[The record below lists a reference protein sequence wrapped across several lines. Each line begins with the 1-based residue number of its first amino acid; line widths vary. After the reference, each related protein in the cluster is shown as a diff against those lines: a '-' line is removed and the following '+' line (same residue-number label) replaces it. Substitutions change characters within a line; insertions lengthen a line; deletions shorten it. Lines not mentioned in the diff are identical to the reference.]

1 MFLAICENDIAQL
14 TDIGRTI
21 FLLDDNKPAALL
33 CFDHSFRS
41 MNKDAIVSGSDT
53 EIINRTRALCVY
65 AELIQEVLSTLE
77 PWTKERIQRLFS
89 FTIHS
94 GGHVCLR
101 RSTFLFGC
109 FEREGFHGQK
119 SNEGAMV
126 EVWYFCDLYQ
136 SSLRRRLSER
146 LGTYCNFSR
155 SVHVFDPCEIFP
167 SRRCDRTEC
176 QRQHDLD
183 RTWFDKRLQFH
194 MFQISILHLLRFCS
208 PDPGQHRDL
217 RRSDVFLSI
226 SFLISTDHLN

>member
-21 FLLDDNKPAALL
+21 FLLDDNKAAALL

-41 MNKDAIVSGSDT
+41 MSKDAIVSGSDT
-53 EIINRTRALCVY
+53 QILKRTRALCDY
-65 AELIQEVLSTLE
+65 AELVQEVHSTLE
-77 PWTKERIQRLFS
+77 PWNKGRIQKLFS
-89 FTIHS
+89 FTLHS

-101 RSTFLFGC
+101 RGTFLYGL
-109 FEREGFHGQK
+109 FERDRFHGQK

-126 EVWYFCDLYQ
+126 EVWYFCRLYQ

-146 LGTYCNFSR
+146 LVSYCDFSR

-194 MFQISILHLLRFCS
+194 MFQISILHSLRFCS
-208 PDPGQHRDL
+208 PEPGQHRDL
-217 RRSDVFLSI
+217 LRRSDIFLLI
-226 SFLISTDHLN
+226 SFLIVTDN

>member
-1 MFLAICENDIAQL
+1 MFSAIYENDVAQL

-41 MNKDAIVSGSDT
+41 MNKDAIISGSDT
-53 EIINRTRALCVY
+53 QILKRTRALCDY
-65 AELIQEVLSTLE
+65 AELVQDVHSTVD
-77 PWTKERIQRLFS
+77 PWTKERIQKLFS
-89 FTIHS
+89 FTVHS

-101 RSTFLFGC
+101 RGTFLYGC
-109 FEREGFHGQK
+109 FEKDRFHGQN

-126 EVWYFCDLYQ
+126 EVWYFCRLYQ

-146 LGTYCNFSR
+146 LVAYCDFSR
-155 SVHVFDPCEIFP
+155 SVHVFDPCEVFL

-194 MFQISILHLLRFCS
+194 MFQISILHSLRFCS

-217 RRSDVFLSI
+217 RRLDIFLLI
-226 SFLISTDHLN
+226 SFLIFTDHPN